1 MTLRQKIGITL
12 GVTGILINV
21 VHFALFFISD
31 KPERY
36 HEHGWIVGFGLI
48 LTLGGLLLL
57 LDKKQAR

>member
-1 MTLRQKIGITL
+1 MTLRQKIGIAASA
-12 GVTGILINV
+12 VGILVNV

-31 KPERY
+31 TPERY

-57 LDKKQAR
+57 LDKKQER

>member
-1 MTLRQKIGITL
+1 MTLRQKIGIAASAI
-12 GVTGILINV
+12 GILINV

-57 LDKKQAR
+57 LDKKQAG

>member
-12 GVTGILINV
+12 GVTGISINV

-36 HEHGWIVGFGLI
+36 HEHGWIVGFGLT
-48 LTLGGLLLL
+48 LTLGGLIL
-57 LDKKQAR
+57 LDKKQER